1 MEIRQVYYALE
12 IAKQKSFS
20 KAARKLYITQPA
32 ITHQIKALEE
42 ELQVQLFDRTP
53 QGVTLTQE
61 GEKFCRYGEKIIG
74 TVDDL
79 RCAFDLGNP
88 DETPI
93 LRIGVFPFYSASP
106 LQHILTSF
114 FAGNYKVFGNMKTT
128 DNYQAFKRLES
139 GDLDFAV
146 IKIKPGNI
154 PESLEYITLDEENLY
169 LLIQRKSNR
178 IHGGTIP
185 VQTLG
190 DFPLLT
196 GEEDSHYYR
205 EMKIL
210 YDKYNMPFN
219 VSFMNTKETQIMM
232 EMIKNGVGV
241 VLATEHVAR
250 TLESDEIAA
259 LRIEPSQTLHT
270 VLAYPKNR
278 KLRGIYLTFKNY
290 VADHYTFANQE
301 VKNLITVPH
310 ILNQEELENETE

>member
-1 MEIRQVYYALE
+1 MYYALE

-42 ELQVQLFDRTP
+42 EFQVQLFDRTP

-74 TVDDL
+74 AVDDL

-154 PESLEYITLDEENLY
+154 PENLEYITLDEENLY

>member
-1 MEIRQVYYALE
+1 MYYALE
-12 IAKQKSFS
+12 IAKQNSFS

-74 TVDDL
+74 AVDDL

-154 PESLEYITLDEENLY
+154 PENLEYITLDEENLY

>member
-1 MEIRQVYYALE
+1 MYYALE

-74 TVDDL
+74 AVDDL

-154 PESLEYITLDEENLY
+154 PENLEYITLDEENLY

-219 VSFMNTKETQIMM
+219 VSFMNTKEAQIMI

>member
-1 MEIRQVYYALE
+1 MYYALE

-74 TVDDL
+74 AVDNL

-210 YDKYNMPFN
+210 YDKYNIPFN